1 MVGADPDSNR
11 WQRMKKEESNLR
23 ESLRNES
30 KTKRVSRLLDF
41 FYLKKNGFV
50 YICDFFLGEG
60 EGWQGPVRGIPGGR
74 RGLG

>member
-30 KTKRVSRLLDF
+30 KNKRVSLLLDLF
-41 FYLKKNGFV
+41 IF
-50 YICDFFLGEG
+50 
-60 EGWQGPVRGIPGGR
+60 
-74 RGLG
+74 